1 MKKFLIPIVLVIF
14 LGAEATAT
22 SETREER
29 ADFYISLLG
38 VRIGYMILASNTR
51 GDLYA
56 ATSLIGSTGVGN
68 FFGKMKFKARIKG
81 KIVDKTVIPSSYH
94 LESTRKGVT
103 TTKSLEYKDGKV
115 IHQEGTHQ
123 TDSGIDYLSGFF
135 VVMRDTLEEDMCG
148 FSYTLADEEKVAEV
162 IIGEPSPLRS
172 GKYICESQYVRK
184 SGYSEEEMLE
194 PDFQFEL
201 YYRPS
206 PSEENYFQ
214 LERIILHTEL
224 GRMRVLRTN

>member
-1 MKKFLIPIVLVIF
+1 MKKFLISIFLVIS
-14 LGAEATAT
+14 LGTEAISA
-22 SETREER
+22 SEIREER
-29 ADFYISLLG
+29 AEFHISLLG
-38 VRIGYMILASNTR
+38 FRIGYMILASKTK
-51 GDLYA
+51 GELYS

-68 FFGKMKFKARIKG
+68 FFGKMKFKAKIRG

-103 TTKSLEYKDGKV
+103 NRKSLEYKDGLV
-115 IHQEGTHQ
+115 VHQEGTRQ

-135 VVMRDTLEEDMCG
+135 VVIRDTLEEELCG

-162 IIGEPSPLRS
+162 IIGPPTPLSS
-172 GKYICESQYVRK
+172 GKYKCESQYVRK
-184 SGYSEEEMLE
+184 SGYSEDEMQK
-194 PDFQFEL
+194 PAFQFEL

-206 PSEENYFQ
+206 PVEYNYYQ
-214 LERIILHTEL
+214 LERIILHSEI